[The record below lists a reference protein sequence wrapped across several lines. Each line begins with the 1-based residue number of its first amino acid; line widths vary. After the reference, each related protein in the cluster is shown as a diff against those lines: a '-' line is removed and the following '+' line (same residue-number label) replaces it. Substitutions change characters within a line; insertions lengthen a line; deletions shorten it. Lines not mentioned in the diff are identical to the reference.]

1 LEFVK
6 PSSLYICYYN
16 VTEPL
21 VKTQVVAYLKE
32 LAKRG
37 VEIHLLTFEKENLS
51 TEKENSIRE
60 ELSQSDIS
68 WHWLRY
74 HQRPSLPAT
83 VYDIAIGTIKAFL
96 ICRRNE
102 IEFVHARSHVAA
114 AMALWLKKIF
124 GFRFL
129 FDVRG
134 LLAEEY
140 ADAGHWRE
148 GELKFRLTKKLETVF
163 FRRADAFVM
172 LTHRI
177 KEELTESEPE
187 LRNRT
192 DDITV
197 IPCCVDTTLYP
208 FDEKE
213 REAYRK
219 ERGWTNRRVLT
230 YVGKIGTWYLT
241 EEMAKFFAVVHK
253 EDKRFFFQ
261 ILTQS
266 DSTPIRKALK
276 EAGVS
281 EQDYDI
287 RYAPPDLLPK
297 ILNASDAGLSF
308 IKACYSKQASSPTKV
323 GEYLAAGLPVVAN
336 AGVGDCDTMFTDS
349 PIGVLLKD
357 FNNEEFQN
365 AAARLTALLDDGRTR
380 ERCRAFAEKEF
391 SLSKVGGPRYAA
403 VYSRIFGTEVLTTN
417 ETQASITS
425 TNQHEY

>member
-1 LEFVK
+1 MR

-16 VTEPL
+16 ITEPL

-51 TEKENSIRE
+51 TEKESLIRG
-60 ELSQSDIS
+60 ELDQAGIR

-83 VYDIAIGTIKAFL
+83 VYDIAVGTIKAFL
-96 ICRRNE
+96 ICRRNR

-114 AMALWLKKIF
+114 AMALWLKKLF

-148 GELKFRLTKKLETVF
+148 SELKFRLTKKLERVF

-177 KEELTESEPE
+177 KEELTISEPE
-187 LRNRT
+187 LHSRA
-192 DDITV
+192 DDIRV
-197 IPCCVDTTLYP
+197 IPCCVDTSLYP
-208 FDEKE
+208 FDAKE

-219 ERGWTNRRVLT
+219 ERNWTNKRVIT

-241 EEMAKFFAVVHK
+241 EEMAKFFAVVRK
-253 EDKRFFFQ
+253 QDERFFFQ

-266 DSTPIRKALK
+266 DSMPMRKALR

-281 EQDYDI
+281 ESDYDI
-287 RYAPPDLLPK
+287 RYAPPDVLPK
-297 ILNASDAGLSF
+297 ILSASDAGLSF
-308 IKACYSKQASSPTKV
+308 IQECYSKRASSPTKI

-336 AGVGDCDTMFTDS
+336 AGVGDCDKMFAGS
-349 PIGVLLKD
+349 PVGVLLKN
-357 FNNEEFQN
+357 FNDEECQK
-365 AAARLTALLDDGRTR
+365 AAARLSTLLDDENTR
-380 ERCRAFAEKEF
+380 ERCRAFAEEEF
-391 SLSKVGGPRYAA
+391 SLSKVGGPRYAEI
-403 VYSRIFGTEVLTTN
+403 YSRIFDHRGFDNKPV
-417 ETQASITS
+417 
-425 TNQHEY
+425 